1 MTNEQEILEIVRFIK
16 DNAVTKKEFNTEVQ
30 QLRTEM
36 VTKGDLFTVKTEL
49 KQGFD
54 DHLTAFR
61 SDILTSVD
69 RFVKLH
75 EKLDQELTAL
85 RGKYDRL
92 EEMLNKV
99 IKHLQLDVSKL

>member
-1 MTNEQEILEIVRFIK
+1 MTNEEEILEIVRFIK
-16 DNAVTKKEFNTEVQ
+16 DNAITKKEFNAEVQ
-30 QLRTEM
+30 QLRSEM
-36 VTKGDLFTVKTEL
+36 VTKGDLFTAKTDL

-54 DHLTAFR
+54 DHLTTFR

-92 EEMLNKV
+92 EEILEKV
-99 IKHLQLDVSKL
+99 VKHLQLDLSKL